1 MWKNFFYFTKT
12 ERQGIIVLA
21 VLILGVFALPA
32 LFIRFSPSQEPDAA
46 EQELFRKEYDAFISS
61 LKETKSG
68 QKMDGKFTRDSPRR
82 EINLAVFDP
91 NTADSTTF
99 LSLGLPSWMI
109 KNILRYR
116 EKQGRFHRPEDF
128 RKIYGLTEEQY
139 QTLFPYIRI
148 TKSRQSITDSHQ
160 SIAEN
165 HQSKDTMQLLT
176 VQNDT
181 PRDTLF
187 KYQPGTV
194 ICLNSADTTELK
206 KIPGIGSSIARKIV
220 NYRKRLGAF
229 HRIEQLQEIQLKAE
243 KLRPWFSIDAGR
255 IRRINLNKASMERMM
270 HHPYINFYQ
279 AKAIIEY
286 RKKKGNINSLKQ
298 LSLYDEFT
306 PADFERLE
314 PYVCY
319 DL

>member
-32 LFIRFSPSQEPDAA
+32 LLMHSTPSQEPDAA

-61 LKETKSG
+61 LKETTAG
-68 QKMDGKFTRDSPRR
+68 QKVDGKFIKGSPRR
-82 EINLAVFDP
+82 EINLAAFDP
-91 NTADSTTF
+91 NTADTTIF

-116 EKQGRFHRPEDF
+116 EKQGRFHHPEDF
-128 RKIYGLTEEQY
+128 RKIYGLAEEQY
-139 QTLFPYIRI
+139 QTLLPYIRI
-148 TKSRQSITDSHQ
+148 REKRQ
-160 SIAEN
+160 SIAESR
-165 HQSKDTMQLLT
+165 QSKDTIQLLT
-176 VQNDT
+176 MQSNT

-194 ICLNSADTTELK
+194 ISLNSADTAELK
-206 KIPGIGSSIARKIV
+206 KIPGIGSNIARKIV

-243 KLRPWFSIDAGR
+243 KLRPWFSIDAGQ
-255 IRRINLNKASMERMM
+255 IRRINLNKASMEHMM
-270 HHPYINFYQ
+270 RHPYINFYQ
-279 AKAIIEY
+279 AKVIVEY